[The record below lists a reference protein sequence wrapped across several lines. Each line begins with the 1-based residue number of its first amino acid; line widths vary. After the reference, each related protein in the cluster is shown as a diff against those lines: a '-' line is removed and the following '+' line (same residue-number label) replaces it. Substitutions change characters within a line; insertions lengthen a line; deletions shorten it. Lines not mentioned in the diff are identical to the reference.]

1 MYRTGRA
8 HRARPADGPHVRQSA
23 GLGLR
28 FRLLVCAYAVSA
40 CGNYLS
46 LIALGLFSYAVT
58 GTAFGVGAVMA
69 LRLLCGF
76 VAGFVASKL
85 LSRVAHRSV
94 MIGADVARGVAMLV
108 LALGEGRTS
117 AWVLATAVAVLG
129 AGNTF
134 STVALRSWVPA
145 LVGGAARARANG
157 SLVMGRSLATVV
169 GFASAAP
176 VIAFGGFPLAFA
188 CNAAGFAISAITL
201 LTLRQAPEAEGMRE
215 GAGEGVREGVGGA
228 GNGPAPHTA
237 TATATAT
244 AKPASDTDHPA
255 TKAAGEVS
263 GTSASTGTGTG
274 TGTGTEAGDP
284 VAVAPP
290 ESPARRSLFRWR
302 QAGAPL
308 SSLLIMMIALRG
320 IDAFASSSHNVAL
333 PVVAHDAHPGESALF
348 MTRFWAT
355 WAVGT
360 FLAHLVLRRRKS
372 EAAWGERAFALGTC
386 AMALSF
392 AAVFW
397 GLPAAAVVAAAAS
410 AGFADGWTEIVY
422 ASRLQA
428 AAEPLRSRLFGLS
441 ASAEQSGF
449 ALGTIATAAA
459 LETLPAAVVVTA
471 FHSVAFCGAL
481 ALLASL
487 HVSTRRRRA
496 SRTGERRTHTLEAK
510 RGTHDTTTGT
520 STLSR
525 T

>member
-1 MYRTGRA
+1 MHGTGRA
-8 HRARPADGPHVRQSA
+8 HRARPADGPPARRPA

-28 FRLLVCAYAVSA
+28 FRLLAGAYAVSA

-46 LIALGLFSYAVT
+46 LIAMGLFSYSVT

-76 VAGFVASKL
+76 MAGFVASRV
-85 LSRVAHRSV
+85 LSRVAHRTV
-94 MIGADVARGVAMLV
+94 MIGADVARGVAMVV
-108 LALGEGRTS
+108 LALGGGRTPV
-117 AWVLATAVAVLG
+117 WVLVSTVAVLG

-134 STVALRSWVPA
+134 STVALRSWIPA
-145 LVGGAARARANG
+145 LVGGEARTRANG

-188 CNAAGFAISAITL
+188 CNAVGFALSAVTL
-201 LTLRQAPEAEGMRE
+201 LALRRVPEGEDV
-215 GAGEGVREGVGGA
+215 GADAQEHVADSVA
-228 GNGPAPHTA
+228 A
-237 TATATAT
+237 T
-244 AKPASDTDHPA
+244 
-255 TKAAGEVS
+255 
-263 GTSASTGTGTG
+263 
-274 TGTGTEAGDP
+274 
-284 VAVAPP
+284 PP
-290 ESPARRSLFRWR
+290 QSPKRQPRFRWR
-302 QAGAPL
+302 RAGVPL
-308 SSLLIMMIALRG
+308 SGLLVMMIALRG

-360 FLAHLVLRRRKS
+360 FLAHLVLRRRKT

-386 AMALSF
+386 AMAVSF

-397 GLPAAAVVAAAAS
+397 GLPAAVVVVAAAS

-441 ASAEQSGF
+441 ASVEQSGF
-449 ALGTIATAAA
+449 ALGTVAAAAA
-459 LETLPAAVVVTA
+459 LETLPAAVVVSA
-471 FHSVAFCGAL
+471 FHGVAVCGAS
-481 ALLASL
+481 ALLTSL
-487 HVSTRRRRA
+487 YVSNRRRRT
-496 SRTGERRTHTLEAK
+496 SRTDERRKHAPEAN
-510 RGTHDTTTGT
+510 RGTHETPAGT

>member
-1 MYRTGRA
+1 MYGTGRA
-8 HRARPADGPHVRQSA
+8 RRARPADGQDARRPA

-28 FRLLVCAYAVSA
+28 FRLLVSAYAVSA

-46 LIALGLFSYAVT
+46 LIALGLFSYTVT

-69 LRLLCGF
+69 LRLFCGF
-76 VAGFVASKL
+76 VAGFVVSRL
-85 LSRVAHRSV
+85 LSWVAHRTV
-94 MIGADVARGVAMLV
+94 MIGADVARGVAMVV
-108 LALGEGRTS
+108 LALGGGRTS
-117 AWVLATAVAVLG
+117 VWVLASAVAVLG

-134 STVALRSWVPA
+134 STVALRSWIPA

-188 CNAAGFAISAITL
+188 CNAAGFAVSAVTL
-201 LTLRQAPEAEGMRE
+201 LTIRRAAE
-215 GAGEGVREGVGGA
+215 GAGGRGA
-228 GNGPAPHTA
+228 GDSGTE
-237 TATATAT
+237 
-244 AKPASDTDHPA
+244 ASDTVA
-255 TKAAGEVS
+255 
-263 GTSASTGTGTG
+263 
-274 TGTGTEAGDP
+274 DP
-284 VAVAPP
+284 VAAGRP
-290 ESPARRSLFRWR
+290 ESPVRGSRFRWR
-302 QAGAPL
+302 RAGVPL
-308 SSLLIMMIALRG
+308 SGLLIMMIALRG
-320 IDAFASSSHNVAL
+320 LDAFASSSHNVAL

-397 GLPAAAVVAAAAS
+397 GLPAAVVVAAAAS

-441 ASAEQSGF
+441 AAAEQSGF
-449 ALGTIATAAA
+449 ALGTIVTAAA
-459 LETLPAAVVVTA
+459 LERLPAAVVVSA
-471 FHSVAFCGAL
+471 FHGVALCGAL
-481 ALLASL
+481 VLLTWL
-487 HVSTRRRRA
+487 YVSTRRRRA
-496 SRTGERRTHTLEAK
+496 SRADEGRKHSLEVK
-510 RGTHDTTTGT
+510 RGTHEAQAPNGT
-520 STLSR
+520 STLSG